1 MPLTSFIACQ
11 VFAIADV
18 PGRREELP
26 PPPLSQA
33 FVSLI
38 FDGGFMNNTDVGQF
52 GNLSKRTA
60 GLEVLAEGRLTRNLH
75 WDLRLEQRFDEY
87 DFSGTGV
94 LDGGNPN
101 DPAGDDFDTS
111 DQPWRNVYTTTFA
124 LEFSRKQGANTTFG
138 GIGMQAAR
146 QRSADYGDGRAFSG
160 HWGITTRYS
169 DDLAFGW
176 GLSIREQID
185 GPTQF
190 IPVLALDWALTN
202 DLSVEGW
209 FGPWEIR
216 EPRIDIVWEAF
227 SEWDLFAGFGYRRDR
242 FRLDDFSGIDIDVD
256 GDIDDETIEEWYQG
270 VGQDSAFPIW
280 VGARYVP
287 SLYQSFEVRVGRD
300 IQGELQL
307 RDRDGSSLLNSDYD
321 GALAVSLRWQLRY

>member
-1 MPLTSFIACQ
+1 MSLTTLIACQ
-11 VFAIADV
+11 VLAAADV

-38 FDGGFMNNTDVGQF
+38 LDGGFMNNTEVGEF
-52 GNLSKRTA
+52 GDLSKRSTSL
-60 GLEVLAEGRLTRNLH
+60 GVLAEGRLTRNLH
-75 WDLRLEQRFDEY
+75 WDLRLEQRFDDY

-94 LDGGNPN
+94 LDGG
-101 DPAGDDFDTS
+101 DDFDSS
-111 DQPWRNVYTTTFA
+111 DQPWRNIYTTTLG
-124 LEFSRKQGANTTFG
+124 LEFSRKEGVRTAFG
-138 GIGMQAAR
+138 GVGVQASR
-146 QRSADYGDGRAFSG
+146 QRSAEYGDGRAFAG
-160 HWGITTRYS
+160 HWGVTTRYS

-176 GLSIREQID
+176 GLCIREQID

-190 IPVLALDWALTN
+190 LPVLALDWSLSN

-216 EPRIDIVWEAF
+216 EPRVDIVWEAF

-287 SLYQSFEVRVGRD
+287 SVYQSFEVRVGRD
-300 IQGELQL
+300 MSGELQL
-307 RDRDGSSLLNSDYD
+307 RDREGVQILSSDYK
-321 GALAVSLRWQLRY
+321 GGLSVSLRWQLRY

>member
-1 MPLTSFIACQ
+1 MPLTSIVACQ
-11 VFAIADV
+11 IFAIADV

-87 DFSGTGV
+87 DFTSTNV
-94 LDGGNPN
+94 LDPIDDG
-101 DPAGDDFDTS
+101 DPTDR
-111 DQPWRNVYTTTFA
+111 PWRNVYTTTFA
-124 LEFSRKQGANTTFG
+124 LEFSRKQGATTTFG

-146 QRSADYGDGRAFSG
+146 QRSLNYGDGRAFSG
-160 HWGITTRYS
+160 HWGMTTRYS

-185 GPTQF
+185 GPTQY
-190 IPVLALDWALTN
+190 IPVLALDWSLTN

-216 EPRIDIVWEAF
+216 EPRLDIVWEAF
-227 SEWDLFAGFGYRRDR
+227 SKWDLFAGFGYRRDR
-242 FRLDDFSGIDIDVD
+242 FRLDDFSGFDDD
-256 GDIDDETIEEWYQG
+256 GDGDTDPGTSEGWYQG

-287 SLYQSFEVRVGRD
+287 NLHQSFEVRVGRD

>member
-1 MPLTSFIACQ
+1 MPLTSIVACQ
-11 VFAIADV
+11 VFVIVEV

-33 FVSLI
+33 FVSLV
-38 FDGGFMNNTDVGQF
+38 FDGGFVNGTDAGRF
-52 GNLSKRTA
+52 GDLSKRTA
-60 GLEVLAEGRLTRNLH
+60 GLEILAEGRITRNLH
-75 WDLRLEQRFDEY
+75 WDLRLEQRFDDY
-87 DFSGTGV
+87 DFTGTGA
-94 LDGGNPN
+94 LNGANPN
-101 DPAGDDFDTS
+101 SPAGDDLDPS
-111 DQPWRNVYTTTFA
+111 DQPWRNVYTTTAAF
-124 LEFSRKQGANTTFG
+124 EFSRKEGVKTIFG
-138 GIGMQAAR
+138 GIGMQLAR
-146 QRSADYGDGRAFSG
+146 QRSAEYGDGRAFSG

-185 GPTQF
+185 GPTQYF
-190 IPVLALDWALTN
+190 PVLALDWSLTN

-216 EPRIDIVWEAF
+216 EPRVDIVWEAF
-227 SEWDLFAGFGYRRDR
+227 SEWDLFAGFGYRQDR
-242 FRLDDFSGIDIDVD
+242 FRLDNFSGFDVD
-256 GDIDDETIEEWYQG
+256 GDGEVDNQTVEGWYQG

-287 SLYQSFEVRVGRD
+287 SLYQSFEVRLGRE

-307 RDRDGSSLLNSDYD
+307 RDREGVSLLNSDFES
-321 GALAVSLRWQLRY
+321 GLAVSLRWQLRY

>member
-1 MPLTSFIACQ
+1 MPLTSIVACQ
-11 VFAIADV
+11 IFAIADV

-87 DFSGTGV
+87 DFTATNV
-94 LDGGNPN
+94 LDPI
-101 DPAGDDFDTS
+101 DDEDSS
-111 DQPWRNVYTTTFA
+111 DRPWRNVYTTTFA
-124 LEFSRKQGANTTFG
+124 LEFSRKQGATTTFG
-138 GIGMQAAR
+138 GVGMQAAR
-146 QRSADYGDGRAFSG
+146 QRSLNYGDGRAFSG

-185 GPTQF
+185 GPTQY
-190 IPVLALDWALTN
+190 IPVLALDWSLTN

-216 EPRIDIVWEAF
+216 EPRLDIVWEAF

-242 FRLDDFSGIDIDVD
+242 FRLDDFSGFDDD
-256 GDIDDETIEEWYQG
+256 GDGITDPGTSEGWYQG

-287 SLYQSFEVRVGRD
+287 NLYQSFEVRVGRD

-307 RDRDGSSLLNSDYD
+307 RDREGSSLLNSDYD

>member
-1 MPLTSFIACQ
+1 MPLTSIVACQ
-11 VFAIADV
+11 IFAIADV

-26 PPPLSQA
+26 PPPLSLA

-87 DFSGTGV
+87 DFTSTNV
-94 LDGGNPN
+94 LDPIDDG
-101 DPAGDDFDTS
+101 DPTDR
-111 DQPWRNVYTTTFA
+111 PWRNVYTTTFA
-124 LEFSRKQGANTTFG
+124 LEFSRKQGATTTFG
-138 GIGMQAAR
+138 GVGMQAAR
-146 QRSADYGDGRAFSG
+146 QRSLNYGDGRAFSG
-160 HWGITTRYS
+160 HWGMTTRYS

-185 GPTQF
+185 GPTQY
-190 IPVLALDWALTN
+190 IPVLALDWSLTN

-216 EPRIDIVWEAF
+216 EPRLDIVWEAF

-242 FRLDDFSGIDIDVD
+242 FRLDDFSGFDDD
-256 GDIDDETIEEWYQG
+256 GDGDTDPGTSEGWYQG

-287 SLYQSFEVRVGRD
+287 NLYQSFEVRVGRD

-321 GALAVSLRWQLRY
+321 GDLAVSLRWQLRY

>member
-1 MPLTSFIACQ
+1 MPLTSIVACQ
-11 VFAIADV
+11 FFAIADV

-87 DFSGTGV
+87 DFAGTNV
-94 LDGGNPN
+94 LDPIDDD
-101 DPAGDDFDTS
+101 DPS
-111 DQPWRNVYTTTFA
+111 DRPWRNVYTTTFA
-124 LEFSRKQGANTTFG
+124 LEFSRKQGATTTFG

-146 QRSADYGDGRAFSG
+146 QRSLNYGDGRAFSG
-160 HWGITTRYS
+160 HWGMTTRYS

-185 GPTQF
+185 GPTQY
-190 IPVLALDWALTN
+190 IPVLALDWSLTN

-216 EPRIDIVWEAF
+216 EPRLDIVWEAF

-242 FRLDDFSGIDIDVD
+242 FRLDDFSGFDDD
-256 GDIDDETIEEWYQG
+256 GDGDTDPGTSEGWYQG

-287 SLYQSFEVRVGRD
+287 NLYQSFEVRVGRD

-307 RDRDGSSLLNSDYD
+307 RDREGSSLLNSDYD
-321 GALAVSLRWQLRY
+321 GDLAVSLRWQLRY

>member
-1 MPLTSFIACQ
+1 MPLTSIVACQ
-11 VFAIADV
+11 VFVIADV

-33 FVSLI
+33 FVSLV
-38 FDGGFMNNTDVGQF
+38 FDGGFVNGTDAGRF
-52 GNLSKRTA
+52 GDLSKRTA
-60 GLEVLAEGRLTRNLH
+60 GLEILAEGRLPRNWH
-75 WDLRLEQRFDEY
+75 WDLRLEQRFDDY
-87 DFSGTGV
+87 DFTGTGA
-94 LDGGNPN
+94 LNGADPN
-101 DPAGDDFDTS
+101 NPAGDDLDPS
-111 DQPWRNVYTTTFA
+111 DQPWRNVYTTSAAF
-124 LEFSRKQGANTTFG
+124 EFSRKEGVKTTFG
-138 GIGMQAAR
+138 GIGMQVAR
-146 QRSADYGDGRAFSG
+146 QRSREYGDGRAFSG

-185 GPTQF
+185 GPTQYF
-190 IPVLALDWALTN
+190 PVLALDWSLTN

-216 EPRIDIVWEAF
+216 EPRVDIVWEAF
-227 SEWDLFAGFGYRRDR
+227 SEWDLFAGFGYRQDR
-242 FRLDDFSGIDIDVD
+242 FRLDNFSGLDVD
-256 GDIDDETIEEWYQG
+256 GDGEVDNQTVEGWYQG

-287 SLYQSFEVRVGRD
+287 SLYQSFEVRLGRE

-307 RDRDGSSLLNSDYD
+307 RDREGVSLLNSDFES
-321 GALAVSLRWQLRY
+321 GLAVSLRWQLRY

>member
-1 MPLTSFIACQ
+1 MPLTSIVACPI
-11 VFAIADV
+11 FAIADD

-38 FDGGFMNNTDVGQF
+38 FDGGFMNNTNVGQF

-87 DFSGTGV
+87 DFASTNV
-94 LDGGNPN
+94 LDPIDDG
-101 DPAGDDFDTS
+101 DPTDR
-111 DQPWRNVYTTTFA
+111 PWRNVYTTTFA
-124 LEFSRKQGANTTFG
+124 LEFSRKQGATTTFG

-146 QRSADYGDGRAFSG
+146 QRSLNYGDGRAFSG
-160 HWGITTRYS
+160 HWGMTTRYS

-185 GPTQF
+185 GPTQY
-190 IPVLALDWALTN
+190 IPVLALDWSLTN

-216 EPRIDIVWEAF
+216 EPRLDIVWEAF
-227 SEWDLFAGFGYRRDR
+227 SEWDLFAGF
-242 FRLDDFSGIDIDVD
+242 RLS
-256 GDIDDETIEEWYQG
+256 
-270 VGQDSAFPIW
+270 P
-280 VGARYVP
+280 
-287 SLYQSFEVRVGRD
+287 
-300 IQGELQL
+300 
-307 RDRDGSSLLNSDYD
+307 GSIPT
-321 GALAVSLRWQLRY
+321 

>member
-1 MPLTSFIACQ
+1 MPLTSIVACQ
-11 VFAIADV
+11 VFVVADV

-33 FVSLI
+33 FVSLV
-38 FDGGFMNNTDVGQF
+38 FDGGFVNGTDAGRF
-52 GNLSKRTA
+52 GDLSKRTA
-60 GLEVLAEGRLTRNLH
+60 GLEILAEGRLTRNWH
-75 WDLRLEQRFDEY
+75 WDLRLEQRFDDY
-87 DFSGTGV
+87 DFTGTGA
-94 LDGGNPN
+94 LNGANPN
-101 DPAGDDFDTS
+101 NPAGDDLDPS
-111 DQPWRNVYTTTFA
+111 DQPWRNVYTTTAAF
-124 LEFSRKQGANTTFG
+124 EFSRKEGVKTTFG
-138 GIGMQAAR
+138 GIGMQVAR
-146 QRSADYGDGRAFSG
+146 QRSREYGDGRAFSG

-185 GPTQF
+185 GPTQYF
-190 IPVLALDWALTN
+190 PVLALDWSLTN

-216 EPRIDIVWEAF
+216 EPRVDIVWEAF
-227 SEWDLFAGFGYRRDR
+227 SEWDLFAGFGYRQDR
-242 FRLDDFSGIDIDVD
+242 FRLDNFSGLDDD
-256 GDIDDETIEEWYQG
+256 GDGEVDNQTVEGWYQG

-287 SLYQSFEVRVGRD
+287 SLYQSFEVRLGRE

-307 RDRDGSSLLNSDYD
+307 RDREGVSLLNSDFES
-321 GALAVSLRWQLRY
+321 GLAVSLRWQLRY

>member
-1 MPLTSFIACQ
+1 MPLTSIVACQ
-11 VFAIADV
+11 IFAIADV
-18 PGRREELP
+18 PGRREDLP

-87 DFSGTGV
+87 DFTSTNV
-94 LDGGNPN
+94 LDPIDDG
-101 DPAGDDFDTS
+101 DPTDR
-111 DQPWRNVYTTTFA
+111 PWRNVYTTTFA
-124 LEFSRKQGANTTFG
+124 LEFSRKQGATTTFG

-146 QRSADYGDGRAFSG
+146 QRSLNYGDGRAFSG
-160 HWGITTRYS
+160 HWGMTTRYS

-185 GPTQF
+185 GPTQY
-190 IPVLALDWALTN
+190 IPVLALDWSLTN

-216 EPRIDIVWEAF
+216 EPRLDIVWEAF

-242 FRLDDFSGIDIDVD
+242 FRLDDFSGFDDD
-256 GDIDDETIEEWYQG
+256 GDGDTDPGTSEGWYQG

-287 SLYQSFEVRVGRD
+287 NLYQSFEVRVGRD

-307 RDRDGSSLLNSDYD
+307 RDREGSSLLNSDYD

>member
-1 MPLTSFIACQ
+1 MPLTSIVACQ
-11 VFAIADV
+11 IFAIADA

-38 FDGGFMNNTDVGQF
+38 FDGGFMNNTNVGQF

-60 GLEVLAEGRLTRNLH
+60 GLEVLAEGRPTRNLR

-87 DFSGTGV
+87 DFAGTGV
-94 LDGGNPN
+94 LDSI
-101 DPAGDDFDTS
+101 DDGDGS
-111 DQPWRNVYTTTFA
+111 DQPWRDVYTTTFA
-124 LEFSRKQGANTTFG
+124 LEFSRKQGATTTFG

-146 QRSADYGDGRAFSG
+146 QRSLNYGDGRAFSG
-160 HWGITTRYS
+160 HWGMTTRYS
-169 DDLAFGW
+169 DDLTFGW

-185 GPTQF
+185 GPTQY
-190 IPVLALDWALTN
+190 IPVLALDWSLTN

-216 EPRIDIVWEAF
+216 EPRLDIVWEAF
-227 SEWDLFAGFGYRRDR
+227 SKWDLFAGFGYRQDR
-242 FRLDDFSGIDIDVD
+242 FRLDDFSGFDDD
-256 GDIDDETIEEWYQG
+256 GDGDTDPGTSEGWYQG

-287 SLYQSFEVRVGRD
+287 NLHQSFEVRVGRD

>member
-1 MPLTSFIACQ
+1 MPLTSIVACQ
-11 VFAIADV
+11 VFVIADV

-33 FVSLI
+33 FVSLV
-38 FDGGFMNNTDVGQF
+38 FDGGFVNGTDAGRF
-52 GNLSKRTA
+52 GDLSKRTA
-60 GLEVLAEGRLTRNLH
+60 GLEILAEGRLTRNWH
-75 WDLRLEQRFDEY
+75 WDLRLEQRFDDY
-87 DFSGTGV
+87 DFTGTDALNGA
-94 LDGGNPN
+94 NPN
-101 DPAGDDFDTS
+101 NPAGDDLDPS
-111 DQPWRNVYTTTFA
+111 DRPWRNVYTTTAAF
-124 LEFSRKQGANTTFG
+124 EFSRKEGVKTTFG
-138 GIGMQAAR
+138 GIGMQVAR
-146 QRSADYGDGRAFSG
+146 QRSREYGDGRAFSG

-185 GPTQF
+185 GPTQYF
-190 IPVLALDWALTN
+190 PVLALDWSLTN

-216 EPRIDIVWEAF
+216 EPRVDIVWEAF
-227 SEWDLFAGFGYRRDR
+227 SEWDLFAGFGYRQDR
-242 FRLDDFSGIDIDVD
+242 FRLDNFSGLDVD
-256 GDIDDETIEEWYQG
+256 GDGEVDNQTVEGWYQG

-287 SLYQSFEVRVGRD
+287 SLYQSFEVRLGRE

-307 RDRDGSSLLNSDYD
+307 RDREGVSLLNSDFES
-321 GALAVSLRWQLRY
+321 GLAVSLRWQLRY

>member
-1 MPLTSFIACQ
+1 MPLTSIVACQ
-11 VFAIADV
+11 IFAIADV

-60 GLEVLAEGRLTRNLH
+60 GLEVLAEGRLTRDLH

-87 DFSGTGV
+87 DFTSTNV
-94 LDGGNPN
+94 LNPIDDG
-101 DPAGDDFDTS
+101 DPTDR
-111 DQPWRNVYTTTFA
+111 PWRNVYTTTFA
-124 LEFSRKQGANTTFG
+124 LEFSRKQGATTTFG
-138 GIGMQAAR
+138 GVGMQAAR
-146 QRSADYGDGRAFSG
+146 QRSLNYGDGRAFSG
-160 HWGITTRYS
+160 HWGMTTRYS

-185 GPTQF
+185 GPTQY
-190 IPVLALDWALTN
+190 IPVLALDWSLTN

-216 EPRIDIVWEAF
+216 EPRLDIVWEAF

-242 FRLDDFSGIDIDVD
+242 FRLDDFSGFDDD
-256 GDIDDETIEEWYQG
+256 GDGDTDPGTSEGWYQG

-287 SLYQSFEVRVGRD
+287 NLYQSFEVRVGRD

-307 RDRDGSSLLNSDYD
+307 RDREGSSLLNSDYD

>member
-1 MPLTSFIACQ
+1 MPLTLIVASQ
-11 VFAIADV
+11 VFAFADV

-38 FDGGFMNNTDVGQF
+38 FDGGFMDNTSVGQF
-52 GNLSKRTA
+52 GNLAKRTA
-60 GLEVLAEGRLTRNLH
+60 GLEVLAEGRLMRNLY

-87 DFSGTGV
+87 DFSGSNV
-94 LDGGNPN
+94 LDPI
-101 DPAGDDFDTS
+101 DDDDAT
-111 DQPWRNVYTTTFA
+111 DQPWRNVYTTTLA
-124 LEFSRKQGANTTFG
+124 WEFSRKQGATTTFG
-138 GIGMQAAR
+138 GVGMQAAR
-146 QRSADYGDGRAFSG
+146 QRSLNYGDGRAFAG

-185 GPTQF
+185 GPTQYL
-190 IPVLALDWALTN
+190 PVLTLDWSMTN

-216 EPRIDIVWEAF
+216 EPRLDIVWEAF
-227 SEWDLFAGFGYRRDR
+227 SKWDLFAGFGYRRDR
-242 FRLDDFSGIDIDVD
+242 FRLDDFSGFDDDMD
-256 GDIDDETIEEWYQG
+256 GDIDPGTSEGWYQG

-287 SLYQSFEVRVGRD
+287 DLYQSFEVRVGRD
-300 IQGELQL
+300 MQGELQL
-307 RDRDGSSLLNSDYD
+307 RDRNGSSLLNSDYN
-321 GALAVSLRWQLRY
+321 GGLAVSLRWQLRY

>member
-1 MPLTSFIACQ
+1 MPLTSIVACPI
-11 VFAIADV
+11 FAIADV

-87 DFSGTGV
+87 DFTATNV
-94 LDGGNPN
+94 LDPI
-101 DPAGDDFDTS
+101 DDEDSS
-111 DQPWRNVYTTTFA
+111 DRPWRDVYTTTFA
-124 LEFSRKQGANTTFG
+124 LEFSRKQGATTTFG

-146 QRSADYGDGRAFSG
+146 QRSLNYGDGRAFSG
-160 HWGITTRYS
+160 HWGMTTRYS

-185 GPTQF
+185 GPTQY
-190 IPVLALDWALTN
+190 IPVLALDWSLTN

-216 EPRIDIVWEAF
+216 EPRLDIVWEAF
-227 SEWDLFAGFGYRRDR
+227 SKWDLFAGFGYRRDR
-242 FRLDDFSGIDIDVD
+242 FRLDDFSGFDDD
-256 GDIDDETIEEWYQG
+256 GDGDTDPGTSEGWYQG

-287 SLYQSFEVRVGRD
+287 NLYQSFEVRLGRD

-307 RDRDGSSLLNSDYD
+307 RDRNGSPLLNSDYD
-321 GALAVSLRWQLRY
+321 GDLAVSLRWQLRY

>member
-1 MPLTSFIACQ
+1 MPLTSIVACQ
-11 VFAIADV
+11 IFAIADV

-38 FDGGFMNNTDVGQF
+38 FDSGFMNNTSVGQF

-87 DFSGTGV
+87 DFTSTNV
-94 LDGGNPN
+94 LDPIDDG
-101 DPAGDDFDTS
+101 DPTDR
-111 DQPWRNVYTTTFA
+111 PWRNVYTTTFA
-124 LEFSRKQGANTTFG
+124 LEFSRKQGATTTFG

-146 QRSADYGDGRAFSG
+146 QRSLNYGDGRAFSG
-160 HWGITTRYS
+160 HWGMTTRYS

-185 GPTQF
+185 GPTQY
-190 IPVLALDWALTN
+190 IPVLALDWSLTN

-216 EPRIDIVWEAF
+216 EPRLDIVWEAF

-242 FRLDDFSGIDIDVD
+242 FRLDDFSGFDDD
-256 GDIDDETIEEWYQG
+256 GDGDTDPGTSEGWYQG

-287 SLYQSFEVRVGRD
+287 NLYQSFEVRVGRD

-307 RDRDGSSLLNSDYD
+307 RDREGSSLLNSDYD

>member
-1 MPLTSFIACQ
+1 MPLTSIVACQ
-11 VFAIADV
+11 IFAIADV

-87 DFSGTGV
+87 DFTSTNV
-94 LDGGNPN
+94 LDPIDDG
-101 DPAGDDFDTS
+101 DPTDR
-111 DQPWRNVYTTTFA
+111 PWRNVYTTTFA
-124 LEFSRKQGANTTFG
+124 LEFSRKQGATTTFG
-138 GIGMQAAR
+138 GVGMQAAR
-146 QRSADYGDGRAFSG
+146 QRSLNYGDGRAFSG
-160 HWGITTRYS
+160 HWGMTTRYS

-185 GPTQF
+185 GPTQY
-190 IPVLALDWALTN
+190 IPVLALDWSLTN

-216 EPRIDIVWEAF
+216 EPRLDIVWEAF

-242 FRLDDFSGIDIDVD
+242 FRLDDFSGFDDNGD
-256 GDIDDETIEEWYQG
+256 GDTDPGTSEGWYQG

-287 SLYQSFEVRVGRD
+287 NLYQSFEVRVGRD

>member
-1 MPLTSFIACQ
+1 MPLTSIVACQ
-11 VFAIADV
+11 IFAIADV

-87 DFSGTGV
+87 DFTSTNV
-94 LDGGNPN
+94 LDPIDDG
-101 DPAGDDFDTS
+101 DPTDR
-111 DQPWRNVYTTTFA
+111 PWRNVYTTTFA
-124 LEFSRKQGANTTFG
+124 LEFSRKQGATTTFG

-146 QRSADYGDGRAFSG
+146 QRSLNYGDGRAFSG
-160 HWGITTRYS
+160 HWGMTTRYS

-185 GPTQF
+185 GPTQY
-190 IPVLALDWALTN
+190 IPVLALDWSLTN

-216 EPRIDIVWEAF
+216 EPRLDIVWEAF

-242 FRLDDFSGIDIDVD
+242 FRLDDFSGFDDD
-256 GDIDDETIEEWYQG
+256 GDGDTDPGTSEGWNQG

-287 SLYQSFEVRVGRD
+287 NLYQSFEVRVGRD

>member
-1 MPLTSFIACQ
+1 MPLTSIVACQ
-11 VFAIADV
+11 IFAIADV

-87 DFSGTGV
+87 DFTSTDV
-94 LDGGNPN
+94 LDPIDDG
-101 DPAGDDFDTS
+101 DPTDR
-111 DQPWRNVYTTTFA
+111 PWRNVYTTTFA
-124 LEFSRKQGANTTFG
+124 LEFSRKQGATTTFG
-138 GIGMQAAR
+138 GVGMQAAR
-146 QRSADYGDGRAFSG
+146 QRSLNYGDGRAFSG
-160 HWGITTRYS
+160 HWGMTTRYS

-185 GPTQF
+185 GPTQY
-190 IPVLALDWALTN
+190 IPVLALDWSLTN

-216 EPRIDIVWEAF
+216 EPRLDIVWEAF

-242 FRLDDFSGIDIDVD
+242 FRLDDFSGFDDD
-256 GDIDDETIEEWYQG
+256 GDGDTDLGTSEGWYQG

-287 SLYQSFEVRVGRD
+287 NLYQSFEVRVGRD

-307 RDRDGSSLLNSDYD
+307 RDREGSSLLNSDYD